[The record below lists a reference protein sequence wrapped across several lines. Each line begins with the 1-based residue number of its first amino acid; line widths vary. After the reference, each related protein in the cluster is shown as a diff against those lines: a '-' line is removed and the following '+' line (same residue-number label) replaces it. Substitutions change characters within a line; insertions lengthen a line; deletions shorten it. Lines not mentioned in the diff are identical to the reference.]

1 MGYYDRH
8 VFCLFVF
15 LGKVCGVGA
24 KYFKTDVVDSP
35 DHGSTDR
42 WSHIREMDCTN
53 IKGLGGAS
61 GKEPSL
67 PMQETWDVVSVP
79 ESSRSSGRGHGNS
92 LQ

>member
-42 WSHIREMDCTN
+42 
-53 IKGLGGAS
+53 
-61 GKEPSL
+61 
-67 PMQETWDVVSVP
+67 
-79 ESSRSSGRGHGNS
+79 
-92 LQ
+92 